1 MLGCEHQELPNT
13 ALEVSPPLLLGLKLV
28 VDGHAIHFLPH
39 PGRGQLSDFSYPF
52 AFLFLV
58 VGALNQVAL
67 RIYPGP
73 QYLLLDESPAEF
85 PLLVVLCPPFVRVCF
100 HALIQ

>member
-1 MLGCEHQELPNT
+1 MLGCEHQELPTT
-13 ALEVSPPLLLGLKLV
+13 ALVVSPPLLLGLKLALG
-28 VDGHAIHFLPH
+28 GHAIHFQRH
-39 PGRGQLSDFSYPF
+39 PAQGQLSDFSYPF

-73 QYLLLDESPAEF
+73 QYLLLDESPAAF
-85 PLLVVLCPPFVRVCF
+85 HVLLCCVRPFVRVCF
-100 HALIQ
+100 RALIQ